1 MAMSLFLGPAI
12 GAFINRFGCRLATII
27 GCLSCSLAL
36 VLGSLAP
43 NIMVLYLAF
52 SVLFGLG
59 TSFTYV
65 SSPVTVT
72 HYFSKRRSIA
82 LGFVTAGQG
91 LGTMICGPVL
101 QVLVDVFD
109 WRNTFLIFAGVLAL
123 SSLTGLFQ
131 DRNDQELTTS
141 STKGKKN
148 STKFGCNSSVWKS
161 PRFVVL
167 LVMAGLTNFFRMV
180 PYVHLVSV
188 ALHTKLAF
196 ISKFGGTSR
205 HPLVDD

>member
-1 MAMSLFLGPAI
+1 MDSFKESRERTAWVSSITMAMSLFLGPAI

-65 SSPVTVT
+65 FLASYCDSLFQQEEI
-72 HYFSKRRSIA
+72 HRSWVRNSRSRPGNND
-82 LGFVTAGQG
+82 LRSCFTSVSGR
-91 LGTMICGPVL
+91 
-101 QVLVDVFD
+101 FD

-131 DRNDQELTTS
+131 DRNDQKTD
-141 STKGKKN
+141 
-148 STKFGCNSSVWKS
+148 
-161 PRFVVL
+161 
-167 LVMAGLTNFFRMV
+167 NFIDQKQEEFHEIR
-180 PYVHLVSV
+180 LQ
-188 ALHTKLAF
+188 F
-196 ISKFGGTSR
+196 ICVEEPEICGAVGYGGSY
-205 HPLVDD
+205 